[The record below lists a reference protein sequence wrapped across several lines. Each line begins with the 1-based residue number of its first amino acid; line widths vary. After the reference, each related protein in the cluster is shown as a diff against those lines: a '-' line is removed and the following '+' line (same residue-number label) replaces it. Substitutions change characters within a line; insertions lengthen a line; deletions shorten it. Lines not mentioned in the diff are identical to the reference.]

1 MQSSRFMRVSSVSSE
16 ESEEKRFQ
24 LLEFVEKTA
33 VENDD
38 SSTSENF
45 GSFSLFEDEKFTV
58 KRSSQ
63 LQLKNEKCGKYFLV
77 QFIASQENEGK
88 AKRVNKQDVGVIA
101 SGVWGS
107 TLCMTFVD
115 CRLYTADCRLQTAD
129 RRPQTADYRP
139 QTADCKLKGIKNLPN
154 KGDTI
159 KNITSWESKK
169 VAWEQG

>member
-1 MQSSRFMRVSSVSSE
+1 MRVSSVSSE
-16 ESEEKRFQ
+16 ESEEERFQ

-45 GSFSLFEDEKFTV
+45 SSFMFEDETFTD

-63 LQLKNEKCGKYFLV
+63 TQIKHEKCGEYFLV

-101 SGVWGS
+101 SVVGGGPGHFGQSYTKYYPVYDICRLQ
-107 TLCMTFVD
+107 TVHCRLHTADRRPQTADRRPQTAD
-115 CRLYTADCRLQTAD
+115 CRLQTADCRLQTAD
-129 RRPQTADYRP
+129 RRLQT
-139 QTADCKLKGIKNLPN
+139 TDCRL
-154 KGDTI
+154 
-159 KNITSWESKK
+159 
-169 VAWEQG
+169 